1 MRVVLLVTAFPKL
14 SETFI
19 VNKFVGLAD
28 RNWDVHVVCAQHDH
42 SEWSSFSE
50 LQRRPHLSQRVHRAW
65 LQRPRWLAMIMLPV
79 ALLRCISVNPLGCLR
94 YLFKGWP
101 RFGFDVFRRLYF
113 DAELVV
119 LKPALVHLEFGTL
132 GADRM
137 HLGDLLNCEVVVSF
151 RGYDLNHVGLE
162 DPNSYEEVW
171 KKASALHF
179 LGQDLWQRAQRR
191 GCGPG
196 KNYMLIPPAIS
207 TELFDPA
214 NRRHH
219 EVAGTTRRPL
229 RILSVGRLDWKKG
242 YDYGLQAVKR
252 LVERGIQ
259 CEYRI
264 VGEGDYMEAVA
275 FARYQFGLE
284 GVVQLLGRRSADE
297 LLAELTWADVLL
309 HSSVSEGFC
318 NAVLEA
324 QSMMLPVVCSDA
336 GGLPENVSDAV
347 TGFVVPRRQPEALAE
362 KMAMLAKDPE
372 LRQRMG
378 LAGRQR
384 VQRDFSLPDQLD
396 SFESL
401 YLALLAADR
410 PKAEQ
415 RKKSASLDAQP
426 AVTRV
431 LERK

>member
-1 MRVVLLVTAFPKL
+1 MRVVLLVTAFPTL

-28 RNWDVHVVCAQHDH
+28 RTWDVHIVCVQPGQ
-42 SEWSSFSE
+42 SEWSSFPE
-50 LQRRPHLSQRVHRAW
+50 LQRRPHLRQRVHSAW
-65 LQRPRWLAMIMLPV
+65 LHRPRWLAMIMIPI
-79 ALLRCISVNPLGCLR
+79 ALLRCISINPLGCLR
-94 YLFKGWP
+94 YLLKGWP

-119 LKPALVHLEFGTL
+119 LKPDLLHLEFGTL
-132 GADRM
+132 GVDRM
-137 HLGDLLNCEVVVSF
+137 YLGDLLNCEVVVSF

-162 DPNSYEEVW
+162 DSNSYEEVW

-179 LGQDLWQRAQRR
+179 LGQDLWQRAQRL
-191 GCGPG
+191 GCGPAQ
-196 KNYMLIPPAIS
+196 NHVLIPPAID

-219 EVAGTTRRPL
+219 EVAGTTQRPL

-242 YDYGLQAVKR
+242 YDYALQAVKD

-264 VGEGDYMEAVA
+264 VGDGGYLEAVA
-275 FARYQFGLE
+275 FARYQFGIE
-284 GVVQLLGRRSADE
+284 RVVELLGRRSGND
-297 LLAELTWADVLL
+297 LLAELGWADVFL
-309 HSSVSEGFC
+309 HPSVSEGFC

-336 GGLPENVSDAV
+336 GGLSENVSDTV
-347 TGFVVPRRQPEALAE
+347 TGFVVPRRQQQALAE

-378 LAGRQR
+378 LAGRER
-384 VQRDFSLPDQLD
+384 VQTNFSLADQLD
-396 SFESL
+396 SFETW
-401 YLALLAADR
+401 YRDLLASDR
-410 PKAEQ
+410 PKAEP
-415 RKKSASLDAQP
+415 RKKSASLDAP
-426 AVTRV
+426 AAVTRV